1 MTAKSSFFF
10 LTLTSFNYSDL
21 VPGEFAS
28 IFQVKQ
34 ISMIAKELQKREVI
48 FLNDVLV
55 AVSVAVAV
63 LVS

>member
-10 LTLTSFNYSDL
+10 LTLVNVFHSNLF
-21 VPGEFAS
+21 PGEYTS

-34 ISMIAKELQKREVI
+34 IGMIAKELQKREVI
-48 FLNDVLV
+48 FVNDVL
-55 AVSVAVAV
+55 VAVAV